1 MYIGLPDE
9 RKKCVKALFKGY
21 KNLSSA
27 MKQEL
32 SELGITVSEEC
43 ICPQLLQEGMHGKK
57 G

>member
-32 SELGITVSEEC
+32 LELGITVSEEC